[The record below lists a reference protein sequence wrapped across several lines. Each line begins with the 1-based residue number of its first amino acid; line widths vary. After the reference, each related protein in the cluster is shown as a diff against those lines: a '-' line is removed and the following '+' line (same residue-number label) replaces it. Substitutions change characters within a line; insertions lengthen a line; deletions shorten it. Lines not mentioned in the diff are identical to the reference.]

1 MKERWIKIK
10 CKSRSSFAYTI
21 LQLQWHEM
29 DLKWKKYVKI
39 KILKMKKKIALLD
52 GVESD
57 LDDVIDRHRTNQT
70 QSFYLKKEDILN
82 LKTFWSLKETFTS
95 LKIEGKI
102 KSTVMKRVKKTE
114 LMFLKQKK
122 NLKDSQEKRK
132 KERERR
138 KEMEKRRLRR
148 FKFPWI
154 GRKRIHQA
162 QRDKNLS
169 AEMTHP
175 VPDNHAPFDIFSVV
189 TNLNPLL
196 KLLVE
201 QSNHYA

>member
-1 MKERWIKIK
+1 MTWNGFKV
-10 CKSRSSFAYTI
+10 
-21 LQLQWHEM
+21 
-29 DLKWKKYVKI
+29 KKYVKI
-39 KILKMKKKIALLD
+39 KILKTKKKIALLD

-70 QSFYLKKEDILN
+70 QSFYLKKENILN

-95 LKIEGKI
+95 LKIEVKI

-122 NLKDSQEKRK
+122 NLKDGQEKRK

-138 KEMEKRRLRR
+138 KEMKKRRLRR

-175 VPDNHAPFDIFSVV
+175 VPGNHTPFYIFSVV